1 MPDGDGDEEE
11 GWWINLWFERRLLW
25 CINLFQIAISHT
37 LSFQQFKFKSKHR
50 EWKCAEE
57 NVDFRPFLYLAC
69 WQFWWYVAEESMW
82 YKIWIKWSPACNLL
96 PLTHMVVLI
105 CKLEVF
111 TNFSKSGIWVVFL
124 RIWLYKSRVEEVST
138 LKTVVWTSWTVFADL
153 NEIWPISGVKVKR
166 KLVV

>member
-1 MPDGDGDEEE
+1 MV
-11 GWWINLWFERRLLW
+11 ERNLLW
-25 CINLFQIAISHT
+25 STNLFQIAISHT

-57 NVDFRPFLYLAC
+57 NVDFRPFLYLGC

-111 TNFSKSGIWVVFL
+111 TNFSKSGSPHFSSEFDFISL
-124 RIWLYKSRVEEVST
+124 GLEVST

>member
-1 MPDGDGDEEE
+1 MA
-11 GWWINLWFERRLLW
+11 ERRLLW

-57 NVDFRPFLYLAC
+57 NVDFRPFLYLGC

-111 TNFSKSGIWVVFL
+111 TNFPKSGIWVVFL
-124 RIWLYKSRVEEVST
+124 RIWLYKSRVGGFNPENCCLDELDGFRRSQRNMANFWGEGET
-138 LKTVVWTSWTVFADL
+138 
-153 NEIWPISGVKVKR
+153 
-166 KLVV
+166 